1 MSAVGEKGTLG
12 QESLMVNGLGCQA
25 KVSGH
30 GPMGNRN
37 GVNEVSRHKSD
48 TMGPLFQTISLGPVW
63 KPVLGDSHEAS
74 LLRAWKSRLHA
85 GSAEDLDMTIH
96 IHSLSFPSQ

>member
-1 MSAVGEKGTLG
+1 MSVVGEKGTLG

-25 KVSGH
+25 KVPGH

-48 TMGPLFQTISLGPVW
+48 TMGPLFQNNLLGASVEAG
-63 KPVLGDSHEAS
+63 LG
-74 LLRAWKSRLHA
+74 
-85 GSAEDLDMTIH
+85 G
-96 IHSLSFPSQ
+96 